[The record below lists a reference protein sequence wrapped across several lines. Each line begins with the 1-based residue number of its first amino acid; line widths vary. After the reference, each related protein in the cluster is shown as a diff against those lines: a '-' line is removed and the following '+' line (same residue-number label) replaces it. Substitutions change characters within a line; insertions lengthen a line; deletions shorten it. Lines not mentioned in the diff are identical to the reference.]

1 MQVTMFKGL
10 LPVNFPD
17 AWFANPS
24 AIRLGRLGQK
34 QIIDFR
40 PIGGKA
46 FAFWVDSDRDIGEV
60 RQCYEEL
67 EDQSE
72 VDWEAGPWA
81 IQHRRTVEMFG
92 QSGTSLDLTHLA

>member
-1 MQVTMFKGL
+1 MFKGL
-10 LPVNFPD
+10 LPVNFPE

-40 PIGGKA
+40 PIGAKA
-46 FAFWVDSDRDIGEV
+46 LSFWIDSSRDTGEV

-67 EDQSE
+67 EDQLESE
-72 VDWEAGPWA
+72 VDWTAGPWA
-81 IQHRRTVEMFG
+81 IEKRRTVSMFG
-92 QSGTSLDLTHLA
+92 QSGTPLDLTHLA